1 MKSILYLSHVSWN
14 WTKQRPQ
21 FLAEELSAHNE
32 VFYVQEGSI
41 RNCPSNNDHKLSF
54 KHLWHIPLSRYGF
67 IRSINN
73 IIYKIQLFHLCSKS
87 DVIWFT
93 SPKSYNWIF
102 KKFFQSKIAVYD
114 CMDDMIELYPSDK
127 KMKEKEAQL
136 YRNAKVVFSSSA
148 HLSEK
153 LIRRYGD
160 RKITVVNNAISANF
174 SDATEQLPSECMK
187 YIDTGKTIITY
198 IGSISS
204 WMDFELLKAI
214 KAKFP
219 QIVINLWGP
228 PHDFNIPEHDGINLC
243 GKVEYKYVSSI
254 LSQSDILIMPFV
266 VNELIESVNPVK
278 LYEYIFSGK
287 PCIAPKYGESM
298 QFQDYVNLY
307 ESHEECLQ
315 QIGKI
320 LNSELSQK
328 SIDECRAFVKNNTW
342 ENRVEDIKVALNSIK
357 EL

>member
-1 MKSILYLSHVSWN
+1 MNLLYLSHVSWS

-21 FLAEELSAHNE
+21 FLAEELSCFYE
-32 VFYVQEGSI
+32 VTYIQESPIRKYSI
-41 RNCPSNNDHKLSF
+41 NNDHKLSF
-54 KHLWHIPLSRYGF
+54 KHLWHIPLSRYSL
-67 IRSINN
+67 IRRINN
-73 IIYKIQLFHLCSKS
+73 FIYKIHLLQLCCKS
-87 DVIWFT
+87 DIIWFT

-102 KKFFQSKIAVYD
+102 MKFFNSKITVYD
-114 CMDDMIELYPSDK
+114 CMDDMIELYPTDK
-127 KMKEKEAQL
+127 KMGEKENLL
-136 YRNAKVVFSSSA
+136 YSKARVVFSSSS
-148 HLSEK
+148 HLAQK
-153 LIRRYGD
+153 LKRRYGNRD
-160 RKITVVNNAISANF
+160 VSIVNNAISANF
-174 SDATEQLPSECMK
+174 AESTEQLPSECMK

-315 QIGKI
+315 QIEKI